1 MDAEEKPAPAKPSS
15 PRLSVMAEK
24 FIYSDTTKSPDT
36 LKATRK
42 TIDLFIEAFGD
53 KPIRHITGTVAG
65 EFFDLLSSLPATH
78 GKGKTVLP
86 LRMVIAQAQEQGQE
100 TVSGKTVKNH
110 FSRMSSLWSHLVQR
124 DLVDK
129 NPWAGIITIG
139 MFTGMRLGEI
149 CNLRRQDIEVID
161 ADFFCGY
168 RPLCKSFLTNIDV

>member
-100 TVSGKTVKNH
+100 TVSGKTVKKH

-161 ADFFCGY
+161 ADFSHLRQF
-168 RPLCKSFLTNIDV
+168 RVIL